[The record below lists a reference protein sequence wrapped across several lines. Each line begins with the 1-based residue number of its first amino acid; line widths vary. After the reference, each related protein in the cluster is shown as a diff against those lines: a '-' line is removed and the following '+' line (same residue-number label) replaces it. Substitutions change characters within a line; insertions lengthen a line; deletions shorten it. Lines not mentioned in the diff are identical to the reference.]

1 MSTEPQSRFGT
12 ETKALTTTDYDVT
25 AVTLLNRYLWQ
36 ELQAKLGWGLVNG
49 LIPFTTA
56 SQTPALETTD
66 KPYIVYTYTK
76 NPATRTDF
84 FIKSESV
91 MYRIVSPNESDI
103 RQALNLIEEALNRY
117 DATARD
123 INKMVDQMS
132 SATHKR
138 FEFQT
143 VYMFSA
149 EGADPQE
156 SEGGRQD
163 GYVSVRV
170 VYTESGSDY
179 KYI

>member
-1 MSTEPQSRFGT
+1 M
-12 ETKALTTTDYDVT
+12 ETKALSTTDYDVT

-36 ELQAKLGWGLVNG
+36 ELQAKLGWGPVNG
-49 LIPFTTA
+49 VIPFTTA
-56 SQTPALETTD
+56 SQTPTFDNTD

-76 NPATRTDF
+76 NPSGRTDF

-91 MYRIVSPNESDI
+91 MYRIVSPHESDI

-117 DATARD
+117 DASARD
-123 INKMVDQMS
+123 VNKMIDQMS
-132 SATHKR
+132 SPIHKR

-163 GYVSVRV
+163 GYVSVRAT
-170 VYTESGSDY
+170 YTESGSEY